1 MFDKAS
7 FRAAFPEFAD
17 TARYPDAMLDF
28 WAGIG
33 ERLMFPQQHRW
44 DTVYDYGLQLFV
56 AHNITLAAQNVA
68 ASGSG
73 GVPGSIS
80 GPTTSKAVGSVS
92 VSYDA
97 ASSIEP
103 NAGHWNLTTYGK
115 MLIHLARMIGAG
127 GIQI

>member
-1 MFDKAS
+1 MFDKAA

-28 WAGIG
+28 WSGIG

-73 GVPGSIS
+73 SVPGNIS
-80 GPTTSKAVGSVS
+80 GPTSSKSVGSVS
-92 VSYDA
+92 VSYDT

-127 GIQI
+127 GIQV

>member
-1 MFDKAS
+1 MFDKAA

-28 WAGIG
+28 WSGIG
-33 ERLMFPQQHRW
+33 ERLMFPQKHRW

-73 GVPGSIS
+73 GVPGGVS
-80 GPTTSKAVGSVS
+80 GPTTSKSVGSVS

-115 MLIHLARMIGAG
+115 MLIHLSRMIGAG
-127 GIQI
+127 GIQV

>member
-17 TARYPDAMLDF
+17 NARYPDAMLDF
-28 WAGIG
+28 WSGIG

-73 GVPGSIS
+73 GVPGSVS

>member
-1 MFDKAS
+1 MFDKAA

-28 WAGIG
+28 WSGIG
-33 ERLMFPQQHRW
+33 ERLIFPQQHRW
-44 DTVYDYGLQLFV
+44 GTLYDYGIQLFV

-68 ASGSG
+68 ASASG
-73 GVPGSIS
+73 GVPGNIS
-80 GPTTSKAVGSVS
+80 GPTASKSVGSVS
-92 VSYDA
+92 VSYDT

-103 NAGHWNLTTYGK
+103 NAGHWNLSTYGK

>member
-1 MFDKAS
+1 MFDKAA

-44 DTVYDYGLQLFV
+44 GTVYDYGLQLFV
-56 AHNITLAAQNVA
+56 AHNITIAAQNVA

-73 GVPGSIS
+73 GVPGNIS
-80 GPTTSKAVGSVS
+80 GPTASKSVGSVS
-92 VSYDA
+92 VSYDT

-127 GIQI
+127 GIQV